1 MPSTA
6 GASEAAFAG
15 TGARSRERP
24 RGRERFPAYS
34 SLGASST
41 PNALPYSIVESVLGP
56 ILAVDRTVIGGAHES
71 TFLNCLILPTKFE
84 SALAQSFLEAPNVKL
99 NPNAR
104 YTSLSAAAAAA
115 REFADRLDATALH
128 PAYLLTVPDTYSAE
142 PVPNSLPAPYRSLH
156 VMGTAVTFDSLS
168 NDKGF
173 LIHLSFLGF
182 VMFATTLKHH
192 SPGGT
197 PAQNL

>member
-1 MPSTA
+1 
-6 GASEAAFAG
+6 
-15 TGARSRERP
+15 
-24 RGRERFPAYS
+24 
-34 SLGASST
+34 
-41 PNALPYSIVESVLGP
+41 VLGP

-182 VMFATTLKHH
+182 VMFGRGTTASRDTANSPTRSSIIQIESMATSADLLRAGANLSATTLKHH